1 MTQKRS
7 KRTGELTDQEIN
19 RLFELFSRPMVR
31 PCITSRQKQSAIGI
45 ARILWLRLV
54 TGTDT
59 QENIYENLRLIFK
72 DNHDSNVAVGSMYFF
87 KMKPELTESQISNLK
102 KHYSEE
108 RNLNRLENWESPVS
122 SELC

>member
-1 MTQKRS
+1 MKQKRN
-7 KRTGELTDQEIN
+7 KHPGELTDKELN
-19 RLFELFSRPMVR
+19 RLFELFSHPMVR
-31 PCITSRQKQSAIGI
+31 PCVTSRQKQSAVGI

-59 QENIYENLRLIFK
+59 EQNIYEDLRLIFK

-87 KMKPELTESQISNLK
+87 KMKPELTEAQIRNLK
-102 KHYSEE
+102 KHYSDEH
-108 RNLNRLENWESPVS
+108 NLNRLENWESPDC